1 MAFTL
6 IIIRAVLFL
15 MQSKILKKKSHLII
29 SRVQQFRIFVYPVSP
44 IKCFQI
50 ILLRNIHFPGLL
62 PKQQTELL
70 IFFLLSCEKIE

>member
-29 SRVQQFRIFVYPVSP
+29 SRVQQSP